1 MKSALIAL
9 VCASALLGAV
19 ACGDHDAPPENPSGS
34 GATGSGATGAGGA
47 PTDPASL
54 RVEFEELPL
63 ETEPTFITDFVF
75 FFYPGSD
82 TDFLALDKAGK
93 LLRFALGDNG
103 ATLVSTR
110 QVAGVYDKL
119 DCGAISL
126 AFEPDLAE
134 GNYVYVGTCTS
145 LTHSEVLRLD
155 LDDEQNVVEG
165 SEVTILRVGYAG
177 ATRPWHNVGSVG
189 FEPGGVLWAL
199 FGEKVQGAPSQ
210 ALTENLGKLL
220 RVVPSREPGVGG
232 FEPAPDGPLADNEEA
247 AQSVFALGLRSPFR
261 GTRDSRGFYWIGDVG
276 SDAFEEVNVT
286 KTPLTNFG
294 WPDREGPCSDCG
306 ESTTPAFFWARGAKP
321 DYIADDP
328 EVEST
333 LGRVAWAGPE
343 VLAHEPD
350 RYGGRLAGSVLFG
363 DFCAGFL
370 RQGRV
375 DDDGIPTLDAPLGH
389 LNNVGAMRQHSDGF
403 VYAITFGVC
412 QTDVKN
418 KADEPFSRLYRM
430 VPKD

>member
-1 MKSALIAL
+1 MKSALTAL
-9 VCASALLGAV
+9 VCASALLGPV
-19 ACGDHDAPPENPSGS
+19 ACGDHDNPPEAPS
-34 GATGSGATGAGGA
+34 GSGATGAGGA

-54 RVEFEELPL
+54 RVEFEELSL
-63 ETEPTFITDFVF
+63 DSKPTFITDFV
-75 FFYPGSD
+75 FYPGSD
-82 TDFLALDKAGK
+82 TDFLALDKAGQ
-93 LLRFALGDNG
+93 LLRFELGEAG

-110 QVAGVYDKL
+110 QVAGVYDSL
-119 DCGAISL
+119 DCGAVSL
-126 AFEPDLAE
+126 AFEPDFAE

-145 LTHSEVLRLD
+145 VSQSEVLRLD
-155 LDDEQNVVEG
+155 LDDAQNVVEG
-165 SEVTILRVGYAG
+165 SEVTILRVGAAG
-177 ATRPWHNVGSVG
+177 ATRPWHNVGSIG
-189 FEPGGVLWAL
+189 FEPGGILWAL
-199 FGEKVQGAPSQ
+199 FGDKVQGAPAQ
-210 ALTENLGKLL
+210 DLAQNLGKLL

-232 FEPAPDGPLADNEEA
+232 FEPAADGPLVETEDA

-294 WPDREGPCSDCG
+294 WPDLEGPCSDCG
-306 ESTTPAFFWARGAKP
+306 DSTTPAFFWARGAKP

-389 LNNVGAMRQHSDGF
+389 LNNVGALRQHTDGF
-403 VYAITFGVC
+403 VYAITFGAC

-430 VPKD
+430 IPTD